1 MPALTRSLV
10 RAAAGLLA
18 LSALTACTT
27 SQEDQQGPEERST
40 PLGSS
45 PTPVGT
51 GQTNTPSA
59 PDEYPD
65 ESGYPSASAVPTPGA
80 QQVTALV
87 AQLAS
92 VDPALAADPARVA
105 QQAQQTCQDVADG
118 ISSTQLVGNVTQ
130 RFTVPGGPEVTTEQG
145 QTILDAVRSTV
156 CDA

>member
-1 MPALTRSLV
+1 MPALTRTLV

-65 ESGYPSASAVPTPGA
+65 ESGYPSAPAVATPGA
-80 QQVTALV
+80 AQLATLVTALT
-87 AQLAS
+87 S
-92 VDPALAADPARVA
+92 IDPALAADPARVA
-105 QQAQQTCQDVADG
+105 QQAQETCQDIADG
-118 ISSTQLVGNVTQ
+118 KSDTQLVGNVTS

-145 QTILDAVRSTV
+145 QRILDAARSA
-156 CDA
+156 CGG